1 MMGTR
6 DKSTSELS
14 LLSRHGLVD
23 ELRVRMVDELRDSFL
38 EDDLLIS
45 DSGECCD
52 LDGELAGD
60 LLMTSRAWA
69 DVDSSFV
76 DTFNRGD
83 RILSEA
89 ERDGVFCIGIRV
101 GSCGVGGPSIVFVTV
116 SRGLLQ
122 EDWEGLLE
130 RFLVLGAR
138 CGVNDFIGDCLPL
151 LENGTLSGDA
161 GELLGS
167 FLCVDEVNIFL
178 STALTL
184 LGVLFSASGT

>member
-1 MMGTR
+1 MGTR

-14 LLSRHGLVD
+14 LLSRPGLVD

-45 DSGECCD
+45 DRGECCD

-83 RILSEA
+83 RNLSEA
-89 ERDGVFCIGIRV
+89 ERDEVFCIGIRV
-101 GSCGVGGPSIVFVTV
+101 GS
-116 SRGLLQ
+116 
-122 EDWEGLLE
+122 
-130 RFLVLGAR
+130 
-138 CGVNDFIGDCLPL
+138 
-151 LENGTLSGDA
+151 
-161 GELLGS
+161 
-167 FLCVDEVNIFL
+167 
-178 STALTL
+178 
-184 LGVLFSASGT
+184 